1 MRLGIQQHWWT
12 SRQWHPVRKI
22 FWSNAFL
29 MANAKPDFVEIDQ
42 YHSSLWFRPIRQ
54 LLEHGKPPCP
64 TTVLT
69 FSPTPKGDLPF
80 AALCCTRNGRLILW
94 PALPKCIP
102 MASEP
107 SKSITTDHVTLEL
120 ENGKS
125 HATSYCPGGNAEHHR
140 PNPWRIVDYPEHDL
154 SYWLQF
160 AIRRSVVEEQLPA
173 VERRVPRTTNEH
185 DRRISR
191 QFSRYA
197 ELMTLQAVKLPSND
211 GGGDFYW
218 VWLFL
223 CTCDAGKVRLAPH
236 LCPIGPLPE
245 DVISGGPDN
254 QQVML
259 QPTFARVGE
268 VVLLVVTAL
277 PPGSLS
283 EEIFGF
289 SMRKPPAVSNVRS
302 RGAET
307 DG

>member
-1 MRLGIQQHWWT
+1 
-12 SRQWHPVRKI
+12 
-22 FWSNAFL
+22 

-80 AALCCTRNGRLILW
+80 AALCCTRDGRLILW

-102 MASEP
+102 MTSEP
-107 SKSITTDHVTLEL
+107 GKSIITDHVTLEL

-125 HATSYCPGGNAEHHR
+125 HATSYRPAGTPDHHR
-140 PNPWRIVDYPEHDL
+140 PRPWRIVDYPEHGL
-154 SYWLQF
+154 AYWLQF

-173 VERRVPRTTNEH
+173 VERRVPRTTNKN
-185 DRRISR
+185 DLRISR
-191 QFSRYA
+191 QFSSYA
-197 ELMTLQAVKLPSND
+197 ELMTLRAVKLPSND

-218 VWLFL
+218 VGLFL
-223 CTCDAGKVRLAPH
+223 CTCDANKVRWPPH
-236 LCPIGPLPE
+236 LCPTGPLPE
-245 DVISGGPDN
+245 DVISGWPDN

-259 QPTFARVGE
+259 QPSFARVGE
-268 VVLLVVTAL
+268 ALLLVVTAL

-283 EEIFGF
+283 EEIFGL
-289 SMRKPPAVSNVRS
+289 SMCKPPPVSNMHRS
-302 RGAET
+302 GTEIDR
-307 DG
+307 